1 MKTRITEMFGVETPI
16 VMGGMT
22 GVGYGELVAAVAN
35 AGALGF
41 IVAHMFPSGEALL
54 AEIEKTRR
62 LTDKPFG
69 VNLTL
74 LPSIN
79 PIPYDAYREAIIESG
94 IKIVETAGRAPVD
107 HLPRFKEAGV
117 KVIHKCTSVR
127 HAISAVKHGVD
138 VISIDGFECA
148 GHPGEDDVGLI
159 VLLPATVDAMDVPVI
174 ASGGMADGRSL
185 VAALA
190 LGADGVNMGTR
201 FCATVEA
208 QIHENVKDQIV
219 RNTERDTVMVGRSL
233 RNSVRVARNAI
244 SEQVAEIQRDPTK
257 TFADVRELMAGAR
270 GRENV
275 LREGDVDG
283 GCGHRPSTRVA
294 RGSDPRRQCPDFGAA
309 RRRTDA
315 ALAPNRRRRRP
326 VGVDR
331 LCRSNVGVVHVC
343 SDCRE
348 CRHPCPG
355 IGRPGRRI
363 AVVCLSSLGHRQ
375 IGHGPAL
382 SAGPWRAPR
391 FSHRVVVCH
400 WLAAA

>member
-41 IVAHMFPSGEALL
+41 ITAHMFPSGAELL
-54 AEIEKTRR
+54 AEIEKTKA

-79 PIPYDAYREAIIESG
+79 PIPYDEYREAIIASG

-107 HLPRFKEAGV
+107 QLPRFKENGV

-127 HAISAVKHGVD
+127 HSVSAVKHGVD

-148 GHPGEDDVGLI
+148 GHPGEDDIGLV
-159 VLLPATVDAMDVPVI
+159 VLLPATVDAVDVPVI
-174 ASGGMADGRSL
+174 ASGGMADGRGL

-190 LGADGVNMGTR
+190 LGAEGVNMGTR
-201 FCATVEA
+201 FCATIEA
-208 QIHENVKDQIV
+208 KIHENVKRQIV
-219 RNTERDTVMVGRSL
+219 EYTERDTILVGRSL
-233 RNSVRVARNAI
+233 RNTARVARNSV

-257 TFADVRELMAGAR
+257 TFAEVRELMAGVR

-275 LREGDVDG
+275 LRDGYMDG
-283 GCGHRPSTRVA
+283 GIWTTGQS
-294 RGSDPRRQCPDFGAA
+294 Q
-309 RRRTDA
+309 
-315 ALAPNRRRRRP
+315 ALIHDIPTCADLVKNIMAQA
-326 VGVDR
+326 D
-331 LCRSNVGVVHVC
+331 
-343 SDCRE
+343 
-348 CRHPCPG
+348 G
-355 IGRPGRRI
+355 ILGKRFASI
-363 AVVCLSSLGHRQ
+363 AG
-375 IGHGPAL
+375 
-382 SAGPWRAPR
+382 
-391 FSHRVVVCH
+391 
-400 WLAAA
+400 

>member
-1 MKTRITEMFGVETPI
+1 MAIKTRITEMFGVETPI

-41 IVAHMFPSGEALL
+41 ITAHMFESGQALFD
-54 AEIEKTRR
+54 EIEKTRK

-79 PIPYDAYREAIIESG
+79 PIPYDDYREAIIASG
-94 IKIVETAGRAPVD
+94 VKIVETAGRAPTD
-107 HLPRFKEAGV
+107 HLPRFKENGV

-127 HAISAVKHGVD
+127 HSVSAVKKGVD

-148 GHPGEDDVGLI
+148 GHPGEDDVGLV
-159 VLLPATVDAMDVPVI
+159 VLLPATVDALPDTPII

-208 QIHENVKDQIV
+208 NIHQNVKQKIV
-219 RNTERDTVMVGRSL
+219 DNTELDTVLVGRSL
-233 RNSVRVARNAI
+233 RNTARVARNAI
-244 SEQVAEIQRDPTK
+244 SEQVAEIQKDPTK
-257 TFADVRELMAGAR
+257 TFADVKELMAGVR

-275 LREGDVDG
+275 LAAGDTDG
-283 GCGHRPSTRVA
+283 GIWTSGQS
-294 RGSDPRRQCPDFGAA
+294 Q
-309 RRRTDA
+309 
-315 ALAPNRRRRRP
+315 ALIHDIPTCADLVKNIMAQAEAVRK
-326 VGVDR
+326 
-331 LCRSNVGVVHVC
+331 
-343 SDCRE
+343 
-348 CRHPCPG
+348 
-355 IGRPGRRI
+355 RI
-363 AVVCLSSLGHRQ
+363 A
-375 IGHGPAL
+375 A
-382 SAGPWRAPR
+382 
-391 FSHRVVVCH
+391 
-400 WLAAA
+400 